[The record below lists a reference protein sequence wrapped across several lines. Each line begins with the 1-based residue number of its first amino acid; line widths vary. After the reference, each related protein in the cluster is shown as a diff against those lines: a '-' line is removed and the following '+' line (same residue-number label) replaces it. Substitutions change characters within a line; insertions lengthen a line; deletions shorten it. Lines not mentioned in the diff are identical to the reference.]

1 MIRTVDNR
9 ETPPPDAEGVQ
20 EMMKQAMSLILAAGL
35 ALAGLPAGAEVFGP
49 NSVWGTVPQGV
60 SEAANAVLLD
70 NAGKILVMVPIVD
83 GKFAFRDL
91 GPGQYVVAL
100 QSGSGRELA
109 RSYSVDLTSGSEQ
122 EAIFSRDRV
131 PAAVLPSAAAPPV
144 TTGGGISKTA
154 WILMGAAA
162 VGITTAVVIA
172 TTNDNV
178 ASPSR

>member
-35 ALAGLPAGAEVFGP
+35 ALAGLPAGAE
-49 NSVWGTVPQGV
+49 
-60 SEAANAVLLD
+60 
-70 NAGKILVMVPIVD
+70 
-83 GKFAFRDL
+83 
-91 GPGQYVVAL
+91 
-100 QSGSGRELA
+100 
-109 RSYSVDLTSGSEQ
+109 
-122 EAIFSRDRV
+122 
-131 PAAVLPSAAAPPV
+131 PPV